1 MKDYKNAPCIEGDYF
16 TCPDTIPSIVEKEV
30 KEPSEIISQKLPLS
44 TDDYQKSSVT
54 KRSYTLYE
62 K

>member
-1 MKDYKNAPCIEGDYF
+1 MKDYKNALCIEGDYF
-16 TCPDTIPSIVEKEV
+16 TCPDTSSSIIEKEV
-30 KEPSEIISQKLPLS
+30 KEPSEIIPQNLPLS
-44 TDDYQKSSVT
+44 TDDYKKSTVK